1 MSRSQ
6 TGKTRA
12 YMSYACMNQPTR
24 KKVAKRIIRQ
34 QSGVPLI
41 GTGSRVPHPSEK
53 GVQGAGT
60 LRRLATAMVVII
72 SPFLWSLYRTI
83 KLYLNGVHVRKPPCF
98 YRTTASQFAAPQV
111 DERLMVGECFAL
123 PTVLASPTLT
133 VSPLRFPDDASRGGF
148 GWQAE

>member
-6 TGKTRA
+6 KVTTRA

-34 QSGVPLI
+34 QYGAPLI

-83 KLYLNGVHVRKPPCF
+83 KLYLDGYHVCKPPCF
-98 YRTTASQFAAPQV
+98 YRTTASQFATPIVKQWTMIS
-111 DERLMVGECFAL
+111 ESFAL
-123 PTVLASPTLT
+123 PTVFTRPT
-133 VSPLRFPDDASRGGF
+133 SAI
-148 GWQAE
+148 